1 MESETQVPCEVTRE
15 KHEPLQVALLGPI
28 VHESN
33 VTSTQ
38 AYLLYY
44 ISLVLHLSCTTSN
57 PMYNHTPSPRSRR
70 QLLQNVQMT

>member
-44 ISLVLHLSCTTSN
+44 ISLVLHLILCTITRPAHEVDGN
-57 PMYNHTPSPRSRR
+57 YSRTFR
-70 QLLQNVQMT
+70 